1 MNLKLK
7 PMTVEQAHRFL
18 HETLLKATY
27 YCEITEEAAIARIEF
42 FWDCLK
48 ESIITNYED
57 WNGLQLKDF
66 QYIEN
71 KAVELKTRFVDK
83 KLTALKVDTASNYT
97 VVDGVEITAENVN
110 LDRKTE
116 VLYQGKQKVRKTLT
130 IEWFEPYALN
140 PVHTVAP
147 PLVLSITPPP

>member
-7 PMTVEQAHRFL
+7 PMTVEEAHRFL

-42 FWDCLK
+42 FWDCLVK
-48 ESIITNYED
+48 SLMANPQE

-83 KLTALKVDTASNYT
+83 KSAALKVDTESNYI
-97 VVDGVEITAENVN
+97 VIDGVEIT
-110 LDRKTE
+110 L
-116 VLYQGKQKVRKTLT
+116 Q
-130 IEWFEPYALN
+130 F
-140 PVHTVAP
+140 
-147 PLVLSITPPP
+147 